1 MSLLTSLCR
10 AAITRNHFT
19 FIVQNFIHDLVK
31 PHCTVSKIQWLVCE
45 HMWCVR
51 GVTGLD
57 TLTDIVIDI
66 EQVALA
72 GVVLQLL
79 AAAFDQAK
87 PCATTSPAGLGLL
100 WWPRRSVLTATVHS
114 FIMSLYFY
122 NLWINFISLLLQT
135 IFIQHFITI
144 HMCEHLSFVH
154 FANFML
160 FNTLFI
166 FSILFCLLSISSK
179 PKEGDAWENCLY
191 TTGILYA
198 KVCTRLNHLGA
209 KIEKAPYRG
218 RGANPPPPAR
228 SLRSLGLGRFAPSQS
243 HDLFRNFY
251 FEMLGGLYRCMCW
264 YAAISYCIY
273 VRHEEPSPYCGNFG
287 KFFAR

>member
-19 FIVQNFIHDLVK
+19 FLVQNFMYNLVK
-31 PHCTVSKIQWLVCE
+31 PHCTVSEIQWLVCE

-51 GVTGLD
+51 GVTGLG
-57 TLTDIVIDI
+57 TLTDSVIDI

-79 AAAFDQAK
+79 AAAFDRAK

-114 FIMSLYFY
+114 FMSLYFY
-122 NLWINFISLLLQT
+122 NLRINFISLLLQT

-160 FNTLFI
+160 YFVHFFNFVLFI
-166 FSILFCLLSISSK
+166 TISSK

-218 RGANPPPPAR
+218 RGAYHPPHAR
-228 SLRSLGLGRFAPSQS
+228 SLRSLGLSRFAPSQS

-251 FEMLGGLYRCMCW
+251 IEMLGGLEMGRIMQ
-264 YAAISYCIY
+264 
-273 VRHEEPSPYCGNFG
+273 
-287 KFFAR
+287 